1 MYLLNLSKLAEL
13 RAAALFDIKD
23 EVDKTHPMTCTYLAD
38 AEADIGLGSSL
49 AHGGGLN
56 SRLTARQVAASSLLM
71 ELGKYH
77 RLLFAFDDSILR
89 THDSKSEE
97 YLKYFN
103 AFETREFTLIESLN
117 NYLLYIEESLSRPF
131 ALNLIKDNATPVDPY
146 DMDITHPM
154 AQADNAATVENIF
167 IAEPRLNELIS
178 LNVDKA
184 QYNARPQQQQRFQED
199 EILRIIKELGF
210 SANAIPKRKA
220 GRSGV
225 KADVR
230 KKLSFS
236 VSVFDKAWERL
247 RANNDIQDEK

>member
-1 MYLLNLSKLAEL
+1 MFLLNLSKLAEL

-23 EVDKTHPMTCTYLAD
+23 EVNKTHPMTCTYLAD
-38 AEADIGLGSSL
+38 AEADIRLGSSL

-56 SRLTARQVAASSLLM
+56 SRLTARQIAASSLLM

-117 NYLLYIEESLSRPF
+117 NYLTYIEESLSRPF
-131 ALNLIKDNATPVDPY
+131 ALNLIKDNATPIDPY

-154 AQADNAATVENIF
+154 AQADNAK
-167 IAEPRLNELIS
+167 AE
-178 LNVDKA
+178 V
-184 QYNARPQQQQRFQED
+184 
-199 EILRIIKELGF
+199 IKSE
-210 SANAIPKRKA
+210 PKRVIQRVFADLHFDYKQW
-220 GRSGV
+220 GRNLG
-225 KADVR
+225 DVPQWLEPCR
-230 KKLSFS
+230 VSRGSKGKRVSHTWDPVLIGLALMDKGITKKQLNL
-236 VSVFDKAWERL
+236 VFMDLKDWKSKW
-247 RANNDIQDEK
+247 QEKTDLMD